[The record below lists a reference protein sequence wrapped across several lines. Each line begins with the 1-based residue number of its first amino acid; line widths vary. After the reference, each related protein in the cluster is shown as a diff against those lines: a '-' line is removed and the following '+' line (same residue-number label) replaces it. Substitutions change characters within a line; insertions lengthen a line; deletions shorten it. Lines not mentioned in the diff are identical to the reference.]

1 MRDCL
6 GKEEMSS
13 LDTNYIY
20 EGLMNELGIERYFD
34 PINFEGDTLESMMKI
49 ARSKKEEVGKLIRDP
64 FYYRSGSKSSIL
76 RVRSKSYLSSGEI
89 TEVARHGYEVEYVAK
104 LMEQEEKGNKLWFP
118 LKVVRSVK
126 FSCPTGDFV
135 DPPKM
140 KWDLV
145 RINELI
151 LQKEFNEAIEI
162 YYMLINSNKKSSSVY
177 Y

>member
-1 MRDCL
+1 M
-6 GKEEMSS
+6 
-13 LDTNYIY
+13 
-20 EGLMNELGIERYFD
+20 
-34 PINFEGDTLESMMKI
+34 
-49 ARSKKEEVGKLIRDP
+49 
-64 FYYRSGSKSSIL
+64 
-76 RVRSKSYLSSGEI
+76 
-89 TEVARHGYEVEYVAK
+89 ARHGYEVEYVAK
-104 LMEQEEKGNKLWFP
+104 LMEQEDKGNKLWFP
-118 LKVVRSVK
+118 IKVVRSVK
-126 FSCPTGDFV
+126 FSCPTAEYV